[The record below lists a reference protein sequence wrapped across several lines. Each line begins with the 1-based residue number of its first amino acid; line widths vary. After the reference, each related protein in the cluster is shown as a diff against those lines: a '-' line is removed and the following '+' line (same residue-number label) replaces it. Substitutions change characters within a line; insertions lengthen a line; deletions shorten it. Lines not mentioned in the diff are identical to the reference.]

1 MKQFFK
7 FFFASL
13 LGSLVSF
20 FVLSLLSFFILIGI
34 VSMIQSENEV
44 SIPSKTIL
52 ELSFNHPIP
61 ERSHFGDFDFAA
73 LMSKD
78 IGKVLGLNDILANIK
93 KAKDDKNIA
102 AIYLKLD
109 NFNEGSYA
117 TIEPIR
123 NALIDFKDSGKPIIA
138 HGNYISQK
146 AYYLASVADTVCLTP
161 TGYLEFKGLNSM
173 LSFFKKTLEKLEID
187 VQVIKVGKFKSAV
200 EPFLLDRMSN
210 ANREQ
215 ITAFM
220 NSVNNY
226 VLGNIA
232 EARKLDLEKVK
243 TISGNMLVRSPQ
255 DALKYNLVDKL
266 AYEVDV
272 LEILKTLT
280 GKEKIKTVN
289 LKKYNKVKGNK
300 KSSTKDR
307 IAVIYAVGEI
317 TGNKG
322 SDTEIGV
329 DNIVKAIRKAR
340 NKKSVKAIV
349 MRVNSPGGSALVSD
363 LIWKEVELAKKEK
376 PFVVSFGK
384 YAASG
389 GYYISCGADK
399 IFSEPTTLTG
409 SIGVFALIPNMQ
421 KFFNNKLGI
430 YFDGVKTG
438 KYSDF
443 VNSFRP
449 LTANEKSILQ
459 KQVNTVYKTFAGN
472 VASGRKMKFD
482 DVDKIGQ
489 GRIWSGLQGK
499 EIGLVDEIGGLNSAI
514 EEAKNLA
521 GIEEYRLIEYP
532 EIKDP
537 IEEIVENIGKDLSA
551 KIFSSGMD
559 DVFGIYSK
567 ALQMVKSKRV
577 QARLPFEIEIN

>member
-232 EARKLDLEKVK
+232 EARKLDLGKVK

-289 LKKYNKVKGNK
+289 LKKYNK
-300 KSSTKDR
+300 
-307 IAVIYAVGEI
+307 
-317 TGNKG
+317 
-322 SDTEIGV
+322 
-329 DNIVKAIRKAR
+329 
-340 NKKSVKAIV
+340 
-349 MRVNSPGGSALVSD
+349 
-363 LIWKEVELAKKEK
+363 
-376 PFVVSFGK
+376 
-384 YAASG
+384 
-389 GYYISCGADK
+389 
-399 IFSEPTTLTG
+399 
-409 SIGVFALIPNMQ
+409 
-421 KFFNNKLGI
+421 
-430 YFDGVKTG
+430 
-438 KYSDF
+438 
-443 VNSFRP
+443 
-449 LTANEKSILQ
+449 
-459 KQVNTVYKTFAGN
+459 
-472 VASGRKMKFD
+472 
-482 DVDKIGQ
+482 
-489 GRIWSGLQGK
+489 
-499 EIGLVDEIGGLNSAI
+499 
-514 EEAKNLA
+514 
-521 GIEEYRLIEYP
+521 
-532 EIKDP
+532 
-537 IEEIVENIGKDLSA
+537 
-551 KIFSSGMD
+551 
-559 DVFGIYSK
+559 
-567 ALQMVKSKRV
+567 
-577 QARLPFEIEIN
+577 